1 MRTIVL
7 DHEGFLWGLGGWSG
21 IETVPNQLQRC
32 LQGRFERSIVKSSGN
47 STCRTRFS
55 FETDPRFN
63 QPVHRIMIQ
72 NLARR
77 TRQVTVC
84 TVLTAVISTTSLF
97 AQGVP
102 PKQDTLLTRW
112 VIDGG
117 PTMLFIGAAIVA
129 FIAIG
134 IYNFMLLT
142 KAKFCPDDLKAVLM
156 DHMANCRVRSAI
168 EVAATHPSYL
178 GRMVAYS
185 FPNIDATQP
194 ETLGRDQVEDAMA
207 DFSVNE
213 NRKIMTWINY
223 ISVIAQ
229 ASPMLGLLGTVI
241 GMVSAFGT
249 LKTSGGAD
257 PSQLAGD
264 ISVALLTT
272 LWGLINAI
280 PCIVVFYI
288 LKNKFANLVAETVH
302 TCEELLNAAVAT
314 VNADTLYAKI
324 PEGIA
329 V

>member
-1 MRTIVL
+1 MPRLSIFLKFFLAAGFTISRVA
-7 DHEGFLWGLGGWSG
+7 HETT
-21 IETVPNQLQRC
+21 E
-32 LQGRFERSIVKSSGN
+32 K
-47 STCRTRFS
+47 FS
-55 FETDPRFN
+55 F
-63 QPVHRIMIQ
+63 MIQ
-72 NLARR
+72 NLTRR
-77 TRQVTVC
+77 SRLFKVSTLV
-84 TVLTAVISTTSLF
+84 TAVFTTPVLF
-97 AQGVP
+97 AQAPAAP
-102 PKQDTLLTRW
+102 PSDTLLTRW
-112 VIDGG
+112 VTDGG

-142 KAKFCPDDLKAVLM
+142 KPKFCPEDLKAALM
-156 DHMANCRVRSAI
+156 DHMRNCRVRSAI
-168 EVAATHPSYL
+168 ELASTHPSYL

-185 FPNIDATQP
+185 FPNIDATRP
-194 ETLGRDQVEDAMA
+194 EDLGRDQVEDAMA
-207 DFSVNE
+207 DFTVNE

-280 PCIVVFYI
+280 PCIIVFYI
-288 LKNKFANLVAETVH
+288 LKNRFANLVAESVH
-302 TCEELLNAAVAT
+302 VSEELLNAAVAT